1 VSVLAEKD
9 DTVLRV
15 LAIRSLEEIGDLDGE
30 ALQALQRLR
39 RDPDKIVRE
48 AATVALAKLARQSP
62 PAKGQPSNVKP
73 SNR

>member
-15 LAIRSLEEIGDLDGE
+15 LAIRSLEEIGDLDDE

-39 RDPDKIVRE
+39 QDPDKTVRE
-48 AATVALAKLARQSP
+48 AATAALSKPARDSP
-62 PAKGQPSNVKP
+62 PAKGQPSNVKHLP
-73 SNR
+73 D